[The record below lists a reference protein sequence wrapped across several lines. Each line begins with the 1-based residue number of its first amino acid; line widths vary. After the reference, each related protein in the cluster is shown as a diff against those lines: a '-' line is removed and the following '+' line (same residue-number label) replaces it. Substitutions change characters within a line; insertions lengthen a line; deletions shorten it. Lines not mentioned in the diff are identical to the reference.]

1 MKKALY
7 TFFLLFLSS
16 CSNVE
21 EVNSENKEFTNN
33 DSVSLI
39 VDSLNIINKRLDLIE
54 EEIGIIENKIT
65 LLSENDDANLN
76 ESIDKNLSFLN
87 KDISTAYNNVG
98 IKVSNDDSYSSY
110 REPKNVIELKDLL
123 KKQKELNDLEMSDDI
138 SEINENGE

>member
-7 TFFLLFLSS
+7 IFFLLFLSS
-16 CSNVE
+16 CSNNE

-76 ESIDKNLSFLN
+76 ESIDKNLSFQCL
-87 KDISTAYNNVG
+87 SVCA
-98 IKVSNDDSYSSY
+98 
-110 REPKNVIELKDLL
+110 
-123 KKQKELNDLEMSDDI
+123 
-138 SEINENGE
+138 